1 MASLTFYGGI
11 NEIGGNKI
19 LLEDGDTRIFLDFGK
34 SFSALERYF
43 GGYLAPRWSNGILD
57 FITMGLVPDI
67 PGIYRDDLMFRAGR
81 EIKSPEVDAVL
92 FSHAHAD
99 HINYASFLHRDI
111 PLYMG
116 VVTKSMI
123 LAMQERSYNA
133 IDEEILE
140 YHLVGAYKSNQKIQ
154 RTVNTFRTGD
164 RFSVGSLEI
173 EPIHVDHSV
182 PGAYG
187 FIIYTSEGPVV
198 YTGDLRSHGTKPQMT
213 EEFVEKAKKAKPTA
227 LIAEGTRL
235 GEKHVNESEQMVY
248 DRSNSLAADTSN
260 LIFADFNFKD
270 VDRVRT
276 FYNVAKANGRKLVI
290 KIKDCYLL
298 RRLAA
303 DPVLN
308 LPDWDDEHIAIYK
321 GKQGSGTYSDT
332 DYFGN
337 DRAFATA
344 PNALTAS
351 QIAAH
356 PDRYLCAMGFFSF
369 NALIDMKPR
378 PGAVYIH
385 SASEPYTEEQTL
397 NTQRLG
403 NWTDKFQMDPHH
415 IHCSGHAR
423 GQDMLNLV
431 DEIGAGMLFPVH
443 TEHPEEYRRVT
454 DSITLIKPNQTYSVH
469 S

>member
-1 MASLTFYGGI
+1 MVSLTFYGGA

-34 SFSALERYF
+34 SFSSMERYF

-116 VVTKSMI
+116 EVTKNMI
-123 LAMQERSYNA
+123 QAIQERSRNA

-140 YHLVGAYKSNQKIQ
+140 YHLVGTHRSNQKIQ

-164 RFSVGSLEI
+164 RLRIGSLEI

-213 EEFVEKAKKAKPTA
+213 AEFVEKAREARPVA

-235 GEKHVNESEQMVY
+235 GEAYSDESEQIVY
-248 DRSNSLAADTSN
+248 DRSNSLAAGTDN
-260 LIFADFNFKD
+260 LILADFNFKD

-276 FYNVAKANGRKLVI
+276 FYNVARANGRKLVI

-298 RRLAA
+298 KNLSA

-308 LPDWDDEHIAIYK
+308 LPNWDDEHIAVYK
-321 GKQGSGTYSDT
+321 GKQGSGTYSDL
-332 DYFGN
+332 DYYGS
-337 DRAFATA
+337 DRMFATS
-344 PNALTAS
+344 PNALTAA
-351 QIAAH
+351 QIASH
-356 PDRYLCAMGFFSF
+356 PDRYLCAIGFFSF
-369 NALIDMKPR
+369 NALIDMKPS
-378 PGAVYIH
+378 PGVVYIH
-385 SASEPYTEEQTL
+385 SASEPYTEEQIL
-397 NTQRLG
+397 NTQRLD
-403 NWTDKFQMDPHH
+403 NWIDRFQMRHHH
-415 IHCSGHAR
+415 IHCSGHAQ
-423 GQDMLNLV
+423 GQDMLKMV
-431 DEIGAGMLFPVH
+431 DDIGAGMLFPVH
-443 TEHPEEYRRVT
+443 TEHPEEYLKAT
-454 DSITLIKPNQTYSVH
+454 DRITLIKPNVAYPILG
-469 S
+469 

>member
-1 MASLTFYGGI
+1 MVSLTFYGGV

-34 SFSALERYF
+34 SFSSMERYF

-116 VVTKSMI
+116 EVTKNMI
-123 LAMQERSYNA
+123 QAMQERSRNA

-140 YHLVGAYKSNQKIQ
+140 YHLVGAHKSNQKIQ

-164 RFSVGSLEI
+164 KFKIGSLEI

-213 EEFVEKAKKAKPTA
+213 AEFVEKAREARPVA

-235 GEKHVNESEQMVY
+235 GEASSDESEQIVY
-248 DRSNSLAADTSN
+248 DRSNSLAAGTGN
-260 LIFADFNFKD
+260 LILADFNFKD

-276 FYNVAKANGRKLVI
+276 FYNVARANGRKLVI

-298 RRLAA
+298 RNLSA

-308 LPDWDDEHIAIYK
+308 LPNWNDEHIAVYK
-321 GKQGSGTYSDT
+321 GKQGSGTYSDL
-332 DYFGN
+332 DYYGS
-337 DRAFATA
+337 DRMFATS
-344 PNALTAS
+344 PNALTAA
-351 QIAAH
+351 QIASH
-356 PDRYLCAMGFFSF
+356 PDRYLCAIGFFSF
-369 NALIDMKPR
+369 NALIDMKPS
-378 PGAVYIH
+378 PGVVYIH
-385 SASEPYTEEQTL
+385 SASEPYTEEQNL
-397 NTQRLG
+397 NTQRLD
-403 NWTDKFQMDPHH
+403 NWIERFQMRHHH

-423 GQDMLNLV
+423 GQDMLKMV
-431 DEIGAGMLFPVH
+431 DDIGAGMLFPVH
-443 TEHPEEYRRVT
+443 TEHPEEYLKVT
-454 DSITLIKPNQTYSVH
+454 DRITLIKPNEAYSILG
-469 S
+469 